1 MKLLLFLCLY
11 TVGYLIA
18 VQYIFYKPTPT
29 KAVPQVTV
37 RIGSVTRTVKI
48 GQNETILL
56 DYVKNSENGLE
67 LEFSAGDLSFFQLAG
82 DENIDSS
89 EKVLLAKRYV
99 NETGSF
105 STHRFETTRIQTDL
119 FYKLVMSESSGKSLF
134 KQFNSHLALEKFAM
148 EIVNQAVPTRMLVG
162 YDRFNSEEKMAV
174 RCGFT
179 YMKLQIKDK
188 LIKIEFK
195 HFCM

>member
-11 TVGYLIA
+11 TVVYLIA

-29 KAVPQVTV
+29 KSVPQVT
-37 RIGSVTRTVKI
+37 KPF
-48 GQNETILL
+48 ETILL
-56 DYVKNSENGLE
+56 DYVKNSERGMELE
-67 LEFSAGDLSFFQLAG
+67 LSADDSSYFQLY
-82 DENIDSS
+82 DRESIESS
-89 EKVLLAKRYV
+89 EKVLFGKRYL
-99 NETGSF
+99 NGTGSS
-105 STHRFETTRIQTDL
+105 STHRFKTIRIF
-119 FYKLVMSESSGKSLF
+119 FYKIVMSESSGKSLF
-134 KQFNSHLALEKFAM
+134 KQFRSHHLALEKFAM
-148 EIVNQAVPTRMLVG
+148 EIVNQAVPTRMFVG
-162 YDRFNSEEKMAV
+162 YDQPYSKENMTV